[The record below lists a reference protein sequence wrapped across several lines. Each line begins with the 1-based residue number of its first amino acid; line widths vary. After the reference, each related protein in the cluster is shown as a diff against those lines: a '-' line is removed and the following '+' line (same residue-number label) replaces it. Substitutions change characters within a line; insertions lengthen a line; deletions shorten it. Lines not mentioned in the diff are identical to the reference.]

1 MDPELVCYAQNKKSD
16 GYGELNGEH
25 SFLFE
30 CSLGLARMLRES
42 DNFLLACLG
51 KVYSFEIAVGMNG
64 RVWVNTKSIT
74 HTIQISNAIQ
84 TSEGMDRQQIKSMVD
99 MLKARNK

>member
-1 MDPELVCYAQNKKSD
+1 M
-16 GYGELNGEH
+16 
-25 SFLFE
+25 F
-30 CSLGLARMLRES
+30 LGLARMLRES

-51 KVYSFEIAVGMNG
+51 KVYPFEIAVGMNG

-74 HTIQISNAIQ
+74 QTIQISNAIQ
-84 TSEGMDRQQIKSMVD
+84 TSEGMNHPQQIKSMVD